1 MPKLHETEVTAPV
14 LIQVP
19 PLLAGAIDQL
29 VESWAK
35 AFGAD
40 DRRSVEI
47 AIIQRGIR
55 AVQEE
60 LKDALEHGGR
70 MGWSESGGADVF

>member
-1 MPKLHETEVTAPV
+1 MSKLHETEVTAPV

-19 PLLAGAIDQL
+19 PLLAGTIDQL
-29 VESWAK
+29 VENWAK

-60 LKDALEHGGR
+60 LKGALEHGER
-70 MGWSESGGADVF
+70 MGWSESGGVDVF